1 MAITKLLEQDGVPH
15 ERQPIMKSSSNRS
28 PLSFDETSLFDQ
40 ASVARFTSSVKQRL
54 NLELRPCQVIAAKY
68 LCGHSIAEMP
78 TGEGKTLA
86 TTLAAVLHAL
96 SGRKVLIATANDYL
110 AKRDAQWMS
119 ELFGDLQ
126 LTVGCIT
133 SLSSADERTVAYNA
147 HVTYGTLREFAFD
160 YLKQS
165 LANRQSESLV
175 NRTAY
180 KFDAL
185 IIDEADSVLIDEART
200 PLIITAA
207 TGSISPSAEAC
218 YRWSASLVREFIA
231 EVDFVY
237 LQELDAM
244 ALTPSGRRRILQ
256 AKMPDAMGPLST
268 TEIQH
273 AVERALWV
281 NAKIQRDVH
290 YVVEEGQ
297 LNLVDEY
304 TGRKSAQRSFG
315 GGIHQAIQACEGL
328 ALTPESQPAAK
339 ITVQDFVGKFKH
351 LAGITATAW
360 EDRRELASVYGL
372 TVHRVSPHVA
382 SQRVDRPPVV
392 ACSVQDKYGRIAAET
407 LCHIKNARSVL
418 VATRTIEQSE
428 RLSEYFQRSG
438 IDHDVLSAR
447 NAELEA
453 AVVAGAGQLHPTSN
467 LGRVTSATNMAGR
480 GTDIRLDARVLEA
493 GGLHVIVSEPHAASR
508 IDRQLYGRCG
518 RQGDPGST
526 QLYCSPE
533 DEILEQAFGVDRALR
548 IRQAAASGA
557 SDGWL
562 MSQLTRA
569 QRHVAR
575 RHRIDRARLTAHEA
589 AMTES
594 LLSLGLDPHLDP
606 LPTNF

>member
-1 MAITKLLEQDGVPH
+1 
-15 ERQPIMKSSSNRS
+15 MKISSNRL
-28 PLSFDETSLFDQ
+28 PLSFDEASLFDQ
-40 ASVARFTSSVKQRL
+40 ASVARFISSAKQRL
-54 NLELRPCQVIAAKY
+54 QVDLRPCQVLAAKR
-68 LCGHSIAEMP
+68 LCGHSIAELP

-86 TTLAAVLHAL
+86 TALAAFLHA
-96 SGRKVLIATANDYL
+96 SCGRKVLIATANDYL
-110 AKRDAQWMS
+110 AKRDAHWMS
-119 ELFGDLQ
+119 ELFGDMQ
-126 LTVGCIT
+126 LGVGGIT
-133 SLSSADERTVAYNA
+133 SQSSADERTAAYRVD
-147 HVTYGTLREFAFD
+147 VTYGTLREFAFD
-160 YLKQS
+160 YLKQA
-165 LANRQSESLV
+165 LANRQSEHLV
-175 NRTAY
+175 NRKAY
-180 KFDAL
+180 NFDTL
-185 IIDEADSVLIDEART
+185 IIDEADSVLVDEART

-207 TGSISPSAEAC
+207 TGSISPAAEAC
-218 YRWSASLVREFIA
+218 YRWSGSLVREFVA
-231 EVDFVY
+231 GVDFVY

-244 ALTPSGRRRILQ
+244 ALTHLGRRRILK
-256 AKMPDAMGPLST
+256 ANMPDAMGPLST

-297 LNLVDEY
+297 LKLVDEY
-304 TGRKSAQRSFG
+304 TGRKSAQRNFG
-315 GGIHQAIQACEGL
+315 GGIHQALQAREGL

-339 ITVQDFVGKFKH
+339 ITVQDFVSKFSH

-372 TVHRVSPHVA
+372 TVHRVSPHVV
-382 SQRVDRPPVV
+382 SRRVELPPVV
-392 ACSVQDKYGRIAAET
+392 ARSAQDKYERIAAET
-407 LCHIKNARSVL
+407 LCQISRPRPVL

-428 RLSEYFQRSG
+428 RLSEYFRHAG
-438 IDHDVLSAR
+438 IDHEVLSAR
-447 NAELEA
+447 NPELEA
-453 AVVAGAGQLHPTSN
+453 VVVAGAGQLHPTTG
-467 LGRVTSATNMAGR
+467 LGRVTIATNMAGR
-480 GTDIRLDARVLEA
+480 GTDIRLDARVLDA
-493 GGLHVIVSEPHAASR
+493 GGLHVIVSEPHAAAR

-533 DEILEQAFGVDRALR
+533 DEILEQAFGVDRARR
-548 IRQAAASGA
+548 IRHAAAGGA
-557 SDGWL
+557 SDRWL
-562 MSQLTRA
+562 ISQLTRA